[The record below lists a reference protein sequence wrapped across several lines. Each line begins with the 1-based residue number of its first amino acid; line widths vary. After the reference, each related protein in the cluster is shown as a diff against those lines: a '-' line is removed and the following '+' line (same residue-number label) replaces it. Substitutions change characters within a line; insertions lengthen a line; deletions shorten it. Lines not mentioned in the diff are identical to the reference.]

1 MPYDG
6 NAPKKAVNL
15 SINSDLLREARE
27 LGLNLSRTLEKTLE
41 QAVKAERLRKR
52 QEELRP
58 IYESQ
63 NAHFAKVGYISDE
76 WNNL

>member
-27 LGLNLSRTLEKTLE
+27 LGLNLSRTLEETLE

-52 QEELRP
+52 QEELRSFTDS
-58 IYESQ
+58 YNEFRSRVES
-63 NAHFAKVGYISDE
+63 ISDE
-76 WNNL
+76 WGTL